1 MSYQL
6 AVEQLYARGHELAPS
21 KPGMPRPKFD
31 LAYMRVLMKSL
42 GDPQASFRS
51 VLIAGTNGKGSTAA
65 TLASVVQASGYRTG
79 LYTSPHLERINE
91 RIRIGGA
98 QVSDDDFARLY
109 FAVDDAANR
118 LVTSGDLPHLP
129 SFFEVMTA
137 IAFLYFAEQKVDL
150 AVLEVGLGG
159 RLDATNIVEPLVSVI
174 TDLGLDH
181 MDYLGPT
188 LTHIA
193 KEKAGILRRNG
204 VMVTL
209 PQHPEANYA
218 LGEVAVPL
226 EVRGVNAAAYI
237 PDRSVN
243 FNQPPDRVPHSSA
256 TRMRGMRNVY
266 PLQVLGEA
274 ITVDS
279 PLGGAHQQRNLAL
292 AVATAVELHE
302 HHGFTKVTAA
312 TIAEGIRSTA
322 WPGRLERITSNG
334 AEFLLDVAHN
344 PDGAWTL
351 RSALGQLPDEQ
362 PRTLVFS
369 CLKDKAID
377 GIAQTL
383 FPLFDATADR
393 PQDHIVLTTIH
404 NPRAASLTDLEQAA
418 ARMDVPATSAPDVA
432 AAIERARALTPAGG
446 LIVMTGS
453 VYLIGEG
460 RSLLFRNR

>member
-6 AVEQLYARGHELAPS
+6 AVEQLYARGHELAPPQ
-21 KPGMPRPKFD
+21 PGAPRRKFD
-31 LAYMRVLMKSL
+31 LAYMRTLMKDL
-42 GDPQASFRS
+42 GDPQTTFPA
-51 VLIAGTNGKGSTAA
+51 VLIAGTNGKGSTAS
-65 TLASVVQASGYRTG
+65 TLASVLGVSGYRAG

-91 RIRIGGA
+91 RVRIGS
-98 QVSDDDFARLY
+98 QFISDDDFARLY
-109 FAVDDAANR
+109 FQVDDAANR
-118 LVTSGDLPHLP
+118 LVASGDLPHTP

-137 IAFLYFAEQKVDL
+137 IAFLSFAEQKVDI

-159 RLDATNIVEPLVSVI
+159 RLDATNIVEPIVSVI

-193 KEKAGILRRNG
+193 KEKAGILRKNG

-237 PDRSVN
+237 PDRGLAQVSP
-243 FNQPPDRVPHSSA
+243 F
-256 TRMRGMRNVY
+256 RNVY
-266 PLQVLGEA
+266 PARILGQDVT
-274 ITVDS
+274 IDS
-279 PLGGAHQQRNLAL
+279 PLGGSHQQRNLAL
-292 AVATAVELHE
+292 AIATAVELNQ
-302 HHGFTKVTAA
+302 HHGFAKITAA

-322 WPGRLERITSNG
+322 WPGRLELLTSNG
-334 AEFLLDVAHN
+334 VDFLLDVAHN

-351 RSALGQLPDEQ
+351 RSAIGQLPDER

-369 CLKDKAID
+369 CLKDKAVE

-383 FPLFDATADR
+383 FPLFDSNADR
-393 PQDHIVLTTIH
+393 VHDHIVLAPMN
-404 NPRAASLTDLEQAA
+404 NPRAASLSDLEQAA
-418 ARMDVPATSAPDVA
+418 AHMEIPVETASSVA
-432 AAIERARALTPAGG
+432 QAIDKARRVTPPSG
-446 LIVMTGS
+446 LVIITGS
-453 VYLIGEG
+453 VYLIGEA
-460 RSLLFRNR
+460 RRILKRDD